1 MSLNNDE
8 DMIFMEE
15 DYDPKYKKDIDRST
29 WWMNNRRLNY
39 KMSNWV
45 KHQDSKKDVLKKDKM
60 YLEVA
65 DIPV

>member
-45 KHQDSKKDVLKKDKM
+45 KHQDSKKDVFKKDKM
-60 YLEVA
+60 YLDVA

>member
-60 YLEVA
+60 YLDVA

>member
-1 MSLNNDE
+1 MNNDE
-8 DMIFMEE
+8 RMIFMEE

-60 YLEVA
+60 YLDVA

>member
-1 MSLNNDE
+1 
-8 DMIFMEE
+8 MEE

>member
-1 MSLNNDE
+1 MTLNNDE
-8 DMIFMEE
+8 RMIFMEE
-15 DYDPKYKKDIDRST
+15 EFDPKYKKDIDRST

-45 KHQDSKKDVLKKDKM
+45 KHQDSKKDVFKKDKM
-60 YLEVA
+60 YLDVA